1 MYRLYGR
8 KIPVNEATRS
18 FVDTICE
25 NILSV
30 DIREKKRLLI
40 HRGWD
45 SHILNGLLH
54 PSILLKNWIGRWK
67 NHLLF
72 FFKGAIYEFTYN
84 KYDEFSP
91 GQMSL
96 LYDIPDQQ
104 TVAQSVKV
112 KVLAAPTGY
121 MIFSLTIQSQRMLI
135 WQWIFMKL
143 KLTLHQF

>member
-1 MYRLYGR
+1 M
-8 KIPVNEATRS
+8 KEPS
-18 FVDTICE
+18 TI
-25 NILSV
+25 
-30 DIREKKRLLI
+30 
-40 HRGWD
+40 
-45 SHILNGLLH
+45 
-54 PSILLKNWIGRWK
+54 
-67 NHLLF
+67 LF
-72 FFKGAIYEFTYN
+72 FKRAIYEFTYN